1 MSITLDDSKRMAIA
15 CALADI
21 KEVQNLI
28 LSATPMLMNA
38 ISDEDIRHRMQEMIK
53 DDQKNLGVIDT
64 VMAQYGVK
72 GEPKDTVTMMVEK
85 VQQLMTGS
93 ELSLYEKVFQLE
105 LLKHQQ
111 VMTGLLIHKAAQVV
125 GADVE
130 AAITPLNTVNF
141 ENRAH
146 QEQLKGV
153 LESLGVLELTGQ
165 EAQQG
170 LWARVQDAVA
180 GLTGVAGSVITQS
193 SSKSDMNIQDVIRMD
208 HNKVNMLFMEIAA
221 TDSPE
226 KINEYFGQIYKDL
239 NAHAIAEEQVVYPA
253 VRSFYGDTQELYDE
267 QADMKRILE
276 ELKASNPSD
285 SSFKPKV
292 EQLREIVM
300 DHVRQEESTMFAA
313 IRDNCSSEQQE
324 QLATEFKAAKSQ
336 FQEQLASSAS
346 GVVA

>member
-15 CALADI
+15 CTLADL

-28 LSATPMLMNA
+28 LSAIPMLMNA
-38 ISDEDIRHRMQEMIK
+38 ISDDEIRHRMQEMLK
-53 DDQKNLGVIDT
+53 DDQKNMGVIDT
-64 VMAQYGVK
+64 VMVQYGVK
-72 GEPKDTVTMMVEK
+72 GEPKDTVKMMVEA
-85 VQQLMTGS
+85 VQKMMMGS

-153 LESLGVLELTGQ
+153 LEVLGVRELTGQ

-193 SSKSDMNIQDVIRMD
+193 SGKSDMNIQDVIRMD

-253 VRSFYGDTQELYDE
+253 VRPFYGDTQELYDE
-267 QADMKRILE
+267 QADMKRIME
-276 ELKASNPSD
+276 ELKASSPSVPG
-285 SSFKPKV
+285 FKPKV

-324 QLATEFKAAKSQ
+324 QMATEFKAAKSQ

-346 GVVA
+346 

>member
-15 CALADI
+15 CTLADL

-28 LSATPMLMNA
+28 LSAIPMLMNA
-38 ISDEDIRHRMQEMIK
+38 ISDDEIRHRMQEMLK
-53 DDQKNLGVIDT
+53 DDQKNMGVIDT
-64 VMAQYGVK
+64 VMVQYGVK
-72 GEPKDTVTMMVEK
+72 GEPKDTVKMMVET
-85 VQQLMTGS
+85 VQQMMMGS

-153 LESLGVLELTGQ
+153 LEVLGVRELTGQ

-180 GLTGVAGSVITQS
+180 GLTGVAGSVMTQS
-193 SSKSDMNIQDVIRMD
+193 SGKSDMNIQDVIRMD

-253 VRSFYGDTQELYDE
+253 VRPFYGDTQELYDE
-267 QADMKRILE
+267 QADMKRIME

-285 SSFKPKV
+285 SGFKPKV

-324 QLATEFKAAKSQ
+324 QLATEFKAAKSK
-336 FQEQLASSAS
+336 FQEQLASSAR
-346 GVVA
+346 

>member
-15 CALADI
+15 CTLADL

-28 LSATPMLMNA
+28 LSAIPMLMNA
-38 ISDEDIRHRMQEMIK
+38 ISDDEIRHRMQEMLK
-53 DDQKNLGVIDT
+53 DDQKNMGVIDT
-64 VMAQYGVK
+64 VMVQYGVK
-72 GEPKDTVTMMVEK
+72 GEPKDTVKMMVEAVRK
-85 VQQLMTGS
+85 MMMGS

-153 LESLGVLELTGQ
+153 LEVLGVRELTGQ

-193 SSKSDMNIQDVIRMD
+193 SGKSDMNIQDVIRMD

-253 VRSFYGDTQELYDE
+253 VRPFYGDTQELYDE
-267 QADMKRILE
+267 QADMKRIME
-276 ELKASNPSD
+276 ELKASSPSVPG
-285 SSFKPKV
+285 FKPKV

-300 DHVRQEESTMFAA
+300 DHVRQEESTLFAA

-324 QLATEFKAAKSQ
+324 QMATEFKAAKSQ

-346 GVVA
+346 

>member
-15 CALADI
+15 CTLADL

-28 LSATPMLMNA
+28 LSAIPMLMNA
-38 ISDEDIRHRMQEMIK
+38 ISDDEIRHRMQEMLK
-53 DDQKNLGVIDT
+53 DDQKNLGIIDT
-64 VMAQYGVK
+64 VMVQYGVK
-72 GEPKDTVTMMVEK
+72 GEPQDTVKMMVEAAQK
-85 VQQLMTGS
+85 MMMGS
-93 ELSLYEKVFQLE
+93 ELSLYQKVFQLE

-153 LESLGVLELTGQ
+153 LEVLGVRELTGK

-193 SSKSDMNIQDVIRMD
+193 SDKSDMNIQDVIRMD

-239 NAHAIAEEQVVYPA
+239 NAHSIAEEQVVYPA
-253 VRSFYGDTQELYDE
+253 VRPFYGDTQELYDE
-267 QADMKRILE
+267 QADMKRIME
-276 ELKASNPSD
+276 ELKASSPSD
-285 SSFKPKV
+285 AGFKPKV

-324 QLATEFKAAKSQ
+324 QMATEFKAAKSQ

-346 GVVA
+346 

>member
-15 CALADI
+15 CTLADL

-28 LSATPMLMNA
+28 LSAIPMLMNA
-38 ISDEDIRHRMQEMIK
+38 ISDDEIRHRMQEMLK
-53 DDQKNLGVIDT
+53 DDQKNMGVIDT
-64 VMAQYGVK
+64 VMVQYGVK
-72 GEPKDTVTMMVEK
+72 GEPKDTVKMMVEA
-85 VQQLMTGS
+85 VQKMMMGS
-93 ELSLYEKVFQLE
+93 ELSLYQKVFQLE

-141 ENRAH
+141 ESRAH

-153 LESLGVLELTGQ
+153 LEVLGVRELTGQ

-180 GLTGVAGSVITQS
+180 GLTGVAGSVVTQS
-193 SSKSDMNIQDVIRMD
+193 SDKSDMNIQDVIRMD

-221 TDSPE
+221 TDSSE

-253 VRSFYGDTQELYDE
+253 VRPFYGDTQELYDE

-276 ELKASNPSD
+276 ELKASSPSD
-285 SSFKPKV
+285 PGFKPKV
-292 EQLREIVM
+292 EQLREAVM

-313 IRDNCSSEQQE
+313 IRDNCSSAQQE
-324 QLATEFKAAKSQ
+324 HMATEFKAAKSQ

-346 GVVA
+346 